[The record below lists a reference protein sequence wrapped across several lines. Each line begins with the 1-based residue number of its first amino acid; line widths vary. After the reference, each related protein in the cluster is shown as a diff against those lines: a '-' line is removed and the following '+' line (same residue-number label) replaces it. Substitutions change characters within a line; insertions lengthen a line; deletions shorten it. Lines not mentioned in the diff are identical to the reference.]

1 MRTIKLPLLIF
12 LISLSSCY
20 STKRLIR
27 ANDFKA
33 SEFNKQR
40 LNGIYN
46 IGLNDSLP
54 KNLWATLKSSY
65 SDKTDTI
72 NLENNNVKITL
83 IDNENINVKLL
94 SETDEN
100 IIDEFNLKGRIKDN
114 FFTIDRKLTLYPF
127 IPIYYV
133 NKETKTILG
142 NDLSGNL
149 IVVTGRVSEAM
160 ILMMVGGNRSVQNNQ
175 FKRIK
180 N

>member
-1 MRTIKLPLLIF
+1 M
-12 LISLSSCY
+12 
-20 STKRLIR
+20 IR
-27 ANDFKA
+27 ENDFKT
-33 SEFNKQR
+33 SDFNKQS

-46 IGLNDSLP
+46 NGLNDSLP

-65 SDKTDTI
+65 SDKTETI
-72 NLENNNVKITL
+72 NLENNNVKLTL

-142 NDLSGNL
+142 NDLDGNL
-149 IVVTGRVSEAM
+149 IVVTGSVSEAM
-160 ILMMVGGNRSVQNNQ
+160 ILMMAGGNRSVQNNL

>member
-1 MRTIKLPLLIF
+1 M
-12 LISLSSCY
+12 
-20 STKRLIR
+20 IR
-27 ANDFKA
+27 ENDFKT
-33 SEFNKQR
+33 SEFNKQS

-46 IGLNDSLP
+46 NGLNDSLR

-65 SDKTDTI
+65 SDKTETI
-72 NLENNNVKITL
+72 NLENNNVKLTL

-114 FFTIDRKLTLYPF
+114 FFTIERKLTLYPF

-142 NDLSGNL
+142 NDLDGNL
-149 IVVTGRVSEAM
+149 IVVTGSVSEAM
-160 ILMMVGGNRSVQNNQ
+160 ILMMAGGNRSVQSNQ

>member
-1 MRTIKLPLLIF
+1 MRATKLIF
-12 LISLSSCY
+12 LIFLSSLSSCY

-27 ANDFKA
+27 ENDFKT
-33 SEFNKQR
+33 SEFNEQS

-46 IGLNDSLP
+46 NGLNDSLP
-54 KNLWATLKSSY
+54 KNLWVTLKSSY
-65 SDKTDTI
+65 SNKTDTI
-72 NLENNNVKITL
+72 NLDNNYVKLTL

-94 SETDEN
+94 NKTEEN

-114 FFTIDRKLTLYPF
+114 FFAIDRKLTFYPF

-133 NKETKTILG
+133 NLETKTILA
-142 NDLSGNL
+142 NDLNGNL
-149 IVVTGRVSEAM
+149 VVVTGRVSEAM
-160 ILMMVGGNRSVQNNQ
+160 ILMMAGGNRSVQNNQ

>member
-1 MRTIKLPLLIF
+1 M
-12 LISLSSCY
+12 ISLSSCY

-27 ANDFKA
+27 ENDYKKSDFSA
-33 SEFNKQR
+33 QR
-40 LNGIYN
+40 LSGIYN
-46 IGLNDSLP
+46 NGLNDSLP

-65 SDKTDTI
+65 TNKIDTI
-72 NLENNNVKITL
+72 NLENKNVKLTF

-94 SETDEN
+94 NKTEED
-100 IIDEFNLKGRIKDN
+100 IIDEFNLKGRIKDD
-114 FFTIDRKLTLYPF
+114 FFTIDRKMTLYPF
-127 IPIYYV
+127 IPIYYI

-142 NDLSGNL
+142 NDSNGNL

-160 ILMMVGGNRSVQNNQ
+160 ILMMAGGNRSVQNSL